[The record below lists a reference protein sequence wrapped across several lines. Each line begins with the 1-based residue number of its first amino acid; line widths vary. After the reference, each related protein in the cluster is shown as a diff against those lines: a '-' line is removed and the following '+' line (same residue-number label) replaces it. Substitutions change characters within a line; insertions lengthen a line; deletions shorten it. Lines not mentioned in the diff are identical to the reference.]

1 MHDNVLLIRKFGGI
15 GMTVVVEFI
24 VNQLKQVLLEEQV
37 STNETVRQL
46 HGKDES
52 HHAMS
57 LPDIVV
63 FPRSTADVSAIL
75 KVAYA
80 QRVPVVP
87 FGVGSSLEG
96 NAIPIANG
104 ISIDFTEMNAILE
117 VRPEDLLVKV
127 QPGVTRSQLNK
138 ELKKHGLQ
146 FTVDP
151 GADATLGGMAA
162 TNASGT
168 TAVRYG
174 VMRDQVRDLEVVLAD
189 GSVIHTGNLAAKSSS
204 GYHLN
209 GLFVGSEGTLGCF
222 TELTLKVYGIPE
234 FVTAGRAVFNTVGDA
249 VSSVTALLQTGIS
262 VGRVELVDEASIQQA
277 NIYNDTAFSE
287 KPTLFL
293 EFHGNEAGMHADI
306 AFAAEIFED
315 FHCLSVEFEHDNAG
329 RNKLWEARHSLA
341 YAYMHAHPGKK
352 LMSTDVC
359 VPISMLAETI
369 LYAREQ
375 LNTVGLAGGIVGH
388 VGDGNFHA
396 LLMLNPDDAEEQA
409 KADRFNE
416 HIVQYALLRG
426 GTCTG
431 EHGVGIG
438 KMKYQAT
445 EHGTSLAVMKS
456 IKIALDPLNIMNP
469 GKIFSL

>member
-1 MHDNVLLIRKFGGI
+1 MHGLTIVIDQ
-15 GMTVVVEFI
+15 I
-24 VNQLKQVLLEEQV
+24 VNQLKSILTDEQI
-37 STNETVRQL
+37 STNETVREL

-75 KVAYA
+75 KIAHKARVA
-80 QRVPVVP
+80 VVP

-96 NAIPIANG
+96 NAIPIKQG
-104 ISIDFTEMNAILE
+104 ISIDFSQMNTILE
-117 VRPEDLLVKV
+117 IRPEDLLVKV

-222 TELTLKVYGIPE
+222 TELTLKIYGIPE
-234 FVTAGRAVFNTVGDA
+234 FVTAGRAVFPTVGDA
-249 VSSVTALLQTGIS
+249 VSAVAALLQAGIII
-262 VGRVELVDEASIQQA
+262 GRVELVDEASMAQA
-277 NIYNDTAFSE
+277 NIYNETTYEE

-293 EFHGNEAGMHADI
+293 EFHGNEAGMQEDI
-306 AFAAEIFED
+306 AFTKAIFED
-315 FHCLSVEFEHDNAG
+315 FGCASIEFETNNAA

-341 YAYMHAHPGKK
+341 YAYIHAYPGKK

-359 VPISMLAETI
+359 VPISVLAETI

-375 LNTVGLAGGIVGH
+375 LETVGLAGGLVGH

-396 LLMLNPDDAEEQA
+396 LLMLDPKDAEEQA
-409 KADRFNE
+409 KADQFNE
-416 HIVQYALLRG
+416 QIVQYALLRG
-426 GTCTG
+426 GSCTG

-445 EHGTSLAVMKS
+445 EHGASLLVMKS
-456 IKIALDPLNIMNP
+456 IKAALDPHNIMNP
-469 GKIFSL
+469 GKIFTI

>member
-1 MHDNVLLIRKFGGI
+1 
-15 GMTVVVEFI
+15 MTI
-24 VNQLKQVLLEEQV
+24 VIDQIVGQLKSILEDEQV
-37 STNETVRQL
+37 STNKTVREL

-52 HHAMS
+52 HHAAS

-75 KVAYA
+75 KIAHEACVA
-80 QRVPVVP
+80 VVP

-96 NAIPIANG
+96 NAIPIARG
-104 ISIDFTEMNAILE
+104 ISIDFSEMNAILE
-117 VRPEDLLVKV
+117 IRPEDLLAKV
-127 QPGVTRSQLNK
+127 QPGVTRAQLNK

-189 GSVIHTGNLAAKSSS
+189 GSVIHTGSMAAKSSS

-234 FVTAGRAVFNTVGDA
+234 FVTAGRAVFPTVGEA
-249 VSSVTALLQTGIS
+249 VSAVTALLQAGIM
-262 VGRVELVDEASIQQA
+262 VGRVELVDEASIAQA
-277 NIYNDTAFSE
+277 NVYNETTYEE

-293 EFHGNEAGMHADI
+293 EFHGNEAGMQEDI
-306 AFAAEIFED
+306 EFTTAIFED
-315 FHCLSVEFEHDNAG
+315 YVCASITFETDNAA

-341 YAYMHAHPGKK
+341 YAYIHAYPGKK

-359 VPISMLAETI
+359 VPISALAETI

-375 LNTVGLAGGIVGH
+375 LETVGLAGGVVGH

-396 LLMLNPDDAEEQA
+396 LLMLDPTDAKEQA
-409 KADRFNE
+409 RADEFNE
-416 HIVQYALLRG
+416 HIVQFALLRG
-426 GTCTG
+426 GSCTG

-438 KMKYQAT
+438 KMKYQAA
-445 EHGTSLAVMKS
+445 EHGASLLVMKS
-456 IKIALDPLNIMNP
+456 IKAALDPHNIMNP
-469 GKIFSL
+469 GKIFTM